1 MRPRLHMFK
10 ALELFAWTT
19 ITGMLLCVI
28 QKPHCQPPPALLPTP
43 TFSHAEKKQK
53 TVELPISWF
62 LRVSWSY
69 KVESEARRANLTFAW
84 SFEAG
89 VSLQFTSLFVW
100 PSLLW
105 REVVYSEALWKDE
118 MKWVLLAVGLRP
130 GMAGIVRRLDRLQ
143 STFWSCWGQTLLSPP
158 CVGHITSPNTF
169 KAS

>member
-1 MRPRLHMFK
+1 MCHSK
-10 ALELFAWTT
+10 APLST
-19 ITGMLLCVI
+19 
-28 QKPHCQPPPALLPTP
+28 PPFALLPTP
-43 TFSHAEKKQK
+43 TFSHGEIK

-62 LRVSWSY
+62 LRVSWSC
-69 KVESEARRANLTFAW
+69 KVESEARRANLTLAW

-105 REVVYSEALWKDE
+105 REVVYSEALWKDVME
-118 MKWVLLAVGLRP
+118 WVLLAEGLRP
-130 GMAGIVRRLDRLQ
+130 GMAGIVRRLDRHQ

>member
-1 MRPRLHMFK
+1 MCHSK
-10 ALELFAWTT
+10 APLST
-19 ITGMLLCVI
+19 
-28 QKPHCQPPPALLPTP
+28 PPALLPTP

-105 REVVYSEALWKDE
+105 REVVYSEALWKDV